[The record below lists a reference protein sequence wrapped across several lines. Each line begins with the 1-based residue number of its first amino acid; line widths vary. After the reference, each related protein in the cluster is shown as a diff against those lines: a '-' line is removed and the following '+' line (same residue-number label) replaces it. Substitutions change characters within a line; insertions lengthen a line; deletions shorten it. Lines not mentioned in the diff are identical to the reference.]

1 MALTKVKASNISL
14 TTAAASSNDTTPATT
29 QYVTTAINNLIDG
42 APATLN
48 TLDEIAAAL
57 NDDAALNTTLTNA
70 IAAKLPLA
78 GGTMTG
84 GLTINHSGGIVTK
97 GGGGL
102 NLHPTDAH
110 DTDAWILYQYSDNT
124 LRYNFTGAGAD
135 EIIIKH
141 PASANT
147 TTLTVD
153 TAQVRVGI
161 GTGGPEY
168 PLHVQGSNITSGGGI
183 ATVGIYDSGTPYNGT
198 QPGGGI
204 TFRGKY
210 NSNGNITNFGT
221 IQAFKENGADGDYAS
236 SLILTTRSNGGNLT
250 EKLRIASNGNV
261 GIGTG
266 INADELLHLEKSAGT
281 TLVKTEV
288 AANSIVGF
296 EIAKTGP
303 TTQSWRIVDGQTV
316 NGRLEI
322 YDVTDSR
329 TVMMFDGDGNIGIG
343 VTPTSGVGLP
353 LQIKSTVG
361 YVGLRLDGTGSAS
374 VWDLYSSYSGG
385 VGFFGVYDRAAANYK
400 LVATRGGPV
409 GIGIE
414 TPGTFDSR
422 ANNLVVR
429 DTGDGGITIVS
440 GDSSDARIAF
450 TIAADTGLSN
460 GQIHYDNSNDY
471 MKFATGGSDRV
482 AIDNNGKVGI
492 GIFSNMDRDLHIKGS
507 GSDVGIQIEKT
518 GAGELRV
525 AYDSTGPYL
534 YAENTNH
541 GIRMYVGGTEKF
553 NLPPS
558 GRLSVGSQNAATGK
572 RGLRVGRTIYNWFNY
587 GRNDGNTYLHIK
599 TNMLN
604 TSSNTQPTMSMFHIK
619 GYTYSAESIDSM
631 LGFHNWSGTYHNAV
645 YTNNGTRTVVSS
657 SYAPYTSSD
666 NYVVLVLSLG
676 NNYPGISI
684 DFHQAFEY
692 TFLDVD
698 VTAYSKSNS
707 TSGVY

>member
-1 MALTKVKASNISL
+1 MSLTKVKASNISL

-84 GLTINHSGGIVTK
+84 ALTVNHAGGIVTK

-102 NLHPTDAH
+102 HLQPTDAH

-153 TAQVRVGI
+153 TAQIRVGI
-161 GTGGPEY
+161 GTASPSY
-168 PLHVQGSNITSGGGI
+168 PLHISGTGSQRIRVQKTDAGGDADIQFYSPSDSTQWVLFGNSTSGNN
-183 ATVGIYDSGTPYNGT
+183 SGVIKYVHSTNKMHFRTNGT
-198 QPGGGI
+198 DN
-204 TFRGKY
+204 RLVLDD
-210 NSNGNITNFGT
+210 S
-221 IQAFKENGADGDYAS
+221 
-236 SLILTTRSNGGNLT
+236 
-250 EKLRIASNGNV
+250 GNV
-261 GIGTG
+261 GIGIESPGHSLDVLRST
-266 INADELLHLEKSAGT
+266 
-281 TLVKTEV
+281 
-288 AANSIVGF
+288 
-296 EIAKTGP
+296 
-303 TTQSWRIVDGQTV
+303 
-316 NGRLEI
+316 NGDATI
-322 YDVTDSR
+322 K
-329 TVMMFDGDGNIGIG
+329 
-343 VTPTSGVGLP
+343 
-353 LQIKSTVG
+353 IKSTAAGDPTLLFDSAAANRNAVIRFLDQG
-361 YVGLRLDGTGSAS
+361 STVAGRIQYVHNGDRLDFQAGSGTGSTMS
-374 VWDLYSSYSGG
+374 
-385 VGFFGVYDRAAANYK
+385 
-400 LVATRGGPV
+400 
-409 GIGIE
+409 
-414 TPGTFDSR
+414 
-422 ANNLVVR
+422 
-429 DTGDGGITIVS
+429 IV
-440 GDSSDARIAF
+440 
-450 TIAADTGLSN
+450 
-460 GQIHYDNSNDY
+460 
-471 MKFATGGSDRV
+471 
-482 AIDNNGKVGI
+482 NGKVGI
-492 GIFSNMDRDLHIKGS
+492 GIESNMDRDLHIKGS

-558 GRLSVGSQNAATGK
+558 GRLSVGPHGAATGK

-587 GRNDGNTYLHIK
+587 GVNAGNTYLHIK

-604 TSSNTQPTMSMFHIK
+604 TTNNTQPTMSMFHIK
-619 GYTYSAESIDSM
+619 GYTYSGESIDSM
-631 LGFHNWSGTYHNAV
+631 LGFHNWSGAYYNPV
-645 YTNNGTRTVVSS
+645 YTNNGTRTVISA

-666 NYVVLVLSLG
+666 NYVVLVLNIG

-684 DFHQAFEY
+684 DFHQTFEY
-692 TFLDVD
+692 SFLDVD
-698 VTAYSKSNS
+698 VTAYTKSNS